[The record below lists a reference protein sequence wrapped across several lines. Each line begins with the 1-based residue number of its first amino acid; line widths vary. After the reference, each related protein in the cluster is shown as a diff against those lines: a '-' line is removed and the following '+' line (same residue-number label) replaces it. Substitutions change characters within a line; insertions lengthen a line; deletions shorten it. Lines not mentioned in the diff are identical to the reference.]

1 MDFTE
6 RSCGCVRWLA
16 ARSFDNSGGVV
27 HGFST
32 RLGGVSTGIWESMN
46 LGTTRGDDPL
56 RVREN
61 YRLFCSAIGA
71 DPSSIVMSNQIHS
84 DVIKVVGSEDV
95 KKDLYDPEGY
105 EVDGLIT
112 NVPGI
117 VLTIFSADCL
127 PMLFYDPVQKV
138 AAASHAG
145 WRGTALG
152 IAARTIEKMT
162 GIYGS
167 RPQDILAAIGP
178 GISKCCFET
187 HGDVP
192 DAMYEAFGEDVGPFI
207 EPLVGE
213 KYKVDLKGINALV
226 LKRCGLVPEHIAVCA
241 DCTMCLPGK
250 YWSHRATQGVRGSQA
265 AMIQLKPE
273 T

>member
-6 RSCGCVRWLA
+6 RSCGSIRWLA
-16 ARSFDNSGGVV
+16 AGSFDAAGGVA

-32 RLGGVSTGIWESMN
+32 RLGGVSSGIWESMN
-46 LGTTRGDDPL
+46 LGTTRGDDPDC
-56 RVREN
+56 VREN

-71 DPSSIVMSNQIHS
+71 DASSIVMSNQIHS
-84 DVIKVVGSEDV
+84 DVIKVVSREDV

-127 PMLFYDPVQKV
+127 PMLFYDPVRRV
-138 AAASHAG
+138 AAAAHAG

-152 IAARTIEKMT
+152 IAARAAQKMT
-162 GIYGS
+162 DIYGS
-167 RPQDILAAIGP
+167 KPENILAAIGP

-187 HGDVP
+187 HKDVP
-192 DAMYEAFGEDVGPFI
+192 DAMYEAFGEDAGEFI
-207 EPLVGE
+207 EPLAGG
-213 KYKVDLKGINALV
+213 KYKVDLKGINALI
-226 LKRCGLVPEHIAVCA
+226 LKRSGLIPEHIAVSS

-250 YWSHRATQGVRGSQA
+250 YWSHRATQGIRGSQA
-265 AMIQLKPE
+265 AMIQLK
-273 T
+273 TK